1 MPPGLAERLRA
12 ETWPLHRE
20 VERAGI
26 MPALLR
32 GQVSR
37 QGYGALLR
45 QLHALYAALE
55 DALRHHAGSAPLA
68 PIAMPALFRTEAL
81 AADLMA
87 LAGSGWT
94 DWPLCPTTRD
104 YVARLRE
111 LDTRDPARLA
121 GHAYVRYLGD
131 LSGGQTVGRILGEA
145 LHLPAAAL
153 RFYDFGGTSDELA
166 AQLRGGLERCG
177 GDPDAIIDEAK
188 LAFRLHARLFEELAA
203 DAAALQPLPASR
215 RSSA

>member
-87 LAGSGWT
+87 LAGPHWP
-94 DWPLCPTTRD
+94 DWPLCPAAED

-111 LDTRDPARLA
+111 IDAREPARLA

-131 LSGGQTVGRILGEA
+131 LSGGQTVGRVVREA
-145 LHLPAAAL
+145 LGLPAEAL
-153 RFYDFGGTSDELA
+153 RFYDFGGAGDELA
-166 AQLRGGLERCG
+166 MRFRGGLANCG